1 MGSIYTVAQV
11 NSYIK
16 NMFSQDFLLKRI
28 MVRGEISNCKYH
40 SSGHIYFSIKD
51 SSGVIACVMF
61 AGKRKGLNFLLK
73 EGQKV
78 VVTGCI
84 DVYERDGKYQLY
96 ADKIE
101 EDGIGELYKRY
112 LELKE
117 MLEEMGMF
125 DELYKKTIPK
135 YAMKIG
141 IVTAS
146 TGAAIQDILNISKRR
161 NPYVKLYLYPAKVQ
175 GEDAAESIAKGI
187 ETLDNYGLDVIIV
200 GRGGGSI
207 EDLWAFNEE
216 IVARAIFGCNT
227 PIISAVGHETD
238 YTIADY
244 VADLRAP
251 TPSAAAEIAVFEYDK
266 FISELKEKNN
276 RMLGI
281 LNYKIS
287 NYKRRM
293 SDYEW
298 KLNKLSPANQLNS
311 KKQRVADYEIRLYDI
326 MKNKISKR
334 RYELSLLSERL
345 NGLSPL
351 NKISGGYAYISD
363 SEGKPIKT
371 IDSIN
376 IGENIDIY
384 VKDGKYTAN
393 VLDKQKGTNYYGAG

>member
-28 MVRGEISNCKYH
+28 SVRGEVSNCKYH

-51 SSGVIACVMF
+51 SAGVIACVMF
-61 AGKRKGLNFLLK
+61 SGKRKGLNFLMK

-112 LELKE
+112 LELKDR
-117 MLEEMGMF
+117 LEEMGMF
-125 DELYKKTIPK
+125 DATYKKPIPK
-135 YAMKIG
+135 YAMRVG

-146 TGAAIQDILNISKRR
+146 TGAAIQDILNISRRR
-161 NPYVKLYLYPAKVQ
+161 NPYVKLYLYSAKVQ
-175 GEDAAESIAKGI
+175 GEGSAESVTKGI
-187 ETLDNYGLDVIIV
+187 EFLDNFGVDVIIV

-227 PIISAVGHETD
+227 PVISAVGHETD
-238 YTIADY
+238 YTIADH

-266 FISELKEKNN
+266 FINDLEYRNN
-276 RMLGI
+276 RMMGI

-287 NYKRRM
+287 GYKRRM
-293 SDYEW
+293 LDYEW
-298 KLNKLSPANQLNS
+298 KLKKLSPASMLNS
-311 KKQRVADYEIRLYDI
+311 KRQRVADYEIRLTELI
-326 MKNKISKR
+326 RTKIARK
-334 RYELSLLSERL
+334 RYELSLLTERL

-351 NKISGGYAYISD
+351 NKISGGYAYVSD
-363 SEGKPIKT
+363 SSGKPVKT
-371 IDSIN
+371 IESLN
-376 IGENIDIY
+376 VGEKIDIY
-384 VKDGKYTAN
+384 VSDGKYTASIE
-393 VLDKQKGTNYYGAG
+393 DKQKGTDYYGAG